1 MNEGSIYR
9 VETID
14 NTPVAVP
21 YANLSFGGA
30 ELQAYTYDTDATE
43 PFKPHRS
50 GDVCVSHLLT
60 YGNISFM
67 CIRYIFKSA
76 FTLSKDNVFTICEAD
91 IYDEVLTVSEFEKY
105 LCAHHNHVSRAGSG
119 AVSVT
124 EIIGVPKFNG
134 NPLADRIIVGDSD
147 DVTILQ
153 NRTVD
158 TMYKR
163 YSFKA
168 LEDISLSANDILEF
182 EHIFMNSIGLY
193 SDCIF
198 QQ

>member
-30 ELQAYTYDTDATE
+30 ELQAYTYDTDAAE

-76 FTLSKDNVFTICEAD
+76 FTLSKNSVFTICEAN
-91 IYDEVLTVSEFEKY
+91 IYDEVLSVSEFEKY
-105 LCAHHNHVSRAGSG
+105 LCAHHNHVSRGGSG
-119 AVSVT
+119 SVLVT
-124 EIIGVPKFNG
+124 EILGVPKFNG
-134 NPLADRIIVGDSD
+134 NPLADKIIVSDSD
-147 DVTILQ
+147 YITLSQ
-153 NRTVD
+153 NRTVE
-158 TMYKR
+158 TMYKE

-168 LEDISLSANDILEF
+168 LEDISLSTNDILEF
-182 EHIFMNSIGLY
+182 EHIFMNSIGKY
-193 SDCIF
+193 SDYIF